1 MRRRSDAFLFLLLVF
16 LASPTHT
23 EQPRQ
28 DAAPPV
34 EGETRPVEVERLAF
48 AIIAPAHWQLKLNER
63 IKMFLHLQET
73 NDDGA
78 LLPANLNIQ
87 YRRSEDKPFPQ
98 VPDADAYAQII
109 VASSKADMPD
119 IKILSSQGVELSGY
133 KGVRVSFTATIRGM
147 LLRMDHYNVV
157 HPEGKDSFIVTAGTL
172 NELWDTSQETFSQII
187 STIKLDAGKE

>member
-1 MRRRSDAFLFLLLVF
+1 MIC
-16 LASPTHT
+16 LASPVHA
-23 EQPRQ
+23 EQAQQ
-28 DAAPPV
+28 DAAPPS
-34 EGETRPVEVERLAF
+34 ESDTRPVEVERLAF
-48 AIIAPAHWQLKLNER
+48 SITAPAHWQLKLNER

-87 YRRSEDKPFPQ
+87 YRPSQDKPYPQ
-98 VPDADAYAQII
+98 IPDADAYAEII

-119 IKILSSQGVELSGY
+119 IEIVNTTNVALSGY
-133 KGVRVSFTATIRGM
+133 EGVMVSFTATIRGM

-157 HPEGKDSFIVTAGTL
+157 HPEGKDSFVVTAGTL
-172 NELWDTSQETFSQII
+172 NELWDESEETFSQII